1 MVLIH
6 HNCVAPLRGGTPDS
20 DALYHIH
27 VDNILHRLRYP
38 RFLLHARERMG
49 ETHEALLEGLLEHG
63 RLRAR
68 ALFERAEASWSG
80 GQNNPKSG
88 GVASRKDAARTSRRA
103 RAEKAFEDLVEGRF
117 VERVPVGFGDAGIS
131 YEDDEMDGEADGEVD
146 AAEGS
151 PPPSRAVSSAKRRR
165 RDSGGP
171 EPNLS
176 ARGDGGGF
184 GAEDDLWRVNAD
196 EFNRRFRHVAC
207 AALVREK
214 VDDAAGHLLLAMLE
228 LSRAHEAK
236 VNEERSTPVSEAEIV
251 RKALAED
258 AAFGVERAKT
268 TLEKMANDTSELISC
283 VGDSHGG
290 PTYCVNMRRIIDLI
304 RMKEIEA
311 VVRERFGGPACRIFR
326 LLIMKRNLEQKQIA
340 EMAMIPVK
348 DTRELLYKLLKA
360 EYVQIQEVAR
370 TSDHAPSRTFY
381 LWRVDLLRVVEQVGR
396 ELYRATS
403 NLRARLIHELSQERE
418 TLQLLERAQDTSTVP
433 LTAGQRQNLVR
444 MRTVATALES
454 SLLRLDE
461 LVCFFAVF

>member
-1 MVLIH
+1 MLLVLIQQ
-6 HNCVAPLRGGTPDS
+6 NCVAPLRGETPDS
-20 DALYHIH
+20 DTLYHIH

-38 RFLLHARERMG
+38 RFLLHTRECMG
-49 ETHEALLEGLLEHG
+49 EMHEALVEGLLEHG

-68 ALFERAEASWSG
+68 ALFERAEASSSG
-80 GQNNPKSG
+80 VANRATG
-88 GVASRKDAARTSRRA
+88 ASRKDANDALSTRGT
-103 RAEKAFEDLVEGRF
+103 RAEKAFEELVEGRF
-117 VERVPVGFGDAGIS
+117 VERVPVGFGEHLGRAD
-131 YEDDEMDGEADGEVD
+131 EDEDMDGEEDDGPSD
-146 AAEGS
+146 GS
-151 PPPSRAVSSAKRRR
+151 PPPNRAAAAKRRKKSA
-165 RDSGGP
+165 SGV
-171 EPNLS
+171 LDVS

-184 GAEDDLWRVNAD
+184 GAEDHLWRVNAD

-251 RKALAED
+251 RGALAKNAE
-258 AAFGVERAKT
+258 FGVDRAKT
-268 TLEKMANDTSELISC
+268 TLQKMANDTSELISC
-283 VGDSHGG
+283 VGDAHGG
-290 PTYCVNMRRIIDLI
+290 PNYCVNMRRIIDLI

-433 LTAGQRQNLVR
+433 LTTGQRQNLVR
-444 MRTVATALES
+444 MRTVATSLES

>member
-1 MVLIH
+1 MLLVLIQQ
-6 HNCVAPLRGGTPDS
+6 NCVAPLRGETPDS
-20 DALYHIH
+20 DTLYHIH

-38 RFLLHARERMG
+38 RFLLHTRECMG

-68 ALFERAEASWSG
+68 ALFERAES
-80 GQNNPKSG
+80 
-88 GVASRKDAARTSRRA
+88 SRGADEKETLSSPSRRRA

-117 VERVPVGFGDAGIS
+117 VERVPVGFGDVYAGQS
-131 YEDDEMDGEADGEVD
+131 ADEDEDEKMDREDREDDRSD
-146 AAEGS
+146 GS
-151 PPPSRAVSSAKRRR
+151 PPPSRSASAAKRRR
-165 RDSGGP
+165 RNSGGGGDV
-171 EPNLS
+171 S

-184 GAEDDLWRVNAD
+184 GEEDDLWRVNAD

-251 RKALAED
+251 RKVLAENAD
-258 AAFGVERAKT
+258 FGVDRAKS

-283 VGDSHGG
+283 VGDAHGG
-290 PTYCVNMRRIIDLI
+290 PNYCVNMRRIIDLI

-381 LWRVDLLRVVEQVGR
+381 LWRVDLLRVVEHVGR

-403 NLRARLIHELSQERE
+403 HLRARLIHELSQERE

-433 LTAGQRQNLVR
+433 LTTGQRQNLAR
-444 MRTVATALES
+444 MRTVATSLES

-461 LVCFFAVF
+461 LVCFFAVW

>member
-38 RFLLHARERMG
+38 RFLLHTRERMG

-68 ALFERAEASWSG
+68 TLFERAEASSSGAASG
-80 GQNNPKSG
+80 GG
-88 GVASRKDAARTSRRA
+88 ASRKDALSSRRS

-117 VERVPVGFGDAGIS
+117 VERVPVGFGDAAS
-131 YEDDEMDGEADGEVD
+131 ADEDDEMDGEADVD
-146 AAEGS
+146 AADGS
-151 PPPSRAVSSAKRRR
+151 PPPSRAAASAKRRR

-171 EPNLS
+171 DLS

-196 EFNRRFRHVAC
+196 EFNRRFRHIAC

-236 VNEERSTPVSEAEIV
+236 VNEERSTPVSEAENV

-283 VGDSHGG
+283 VGDAHGG
-290 PTYCVNMRRIIDLI
+290 PNYCVNMRRIIDLI

-444 MRTVATALES
+444 MRTVATSLES